1 MFFGDIL
8 LELPVEARLFC
19 LPNVVNLGKTGTD
32 AGDSMMYVAGAKG
45 EMQVASNSLII
56 SDTSE

>member
-8 LELPVEARLFC
+8 LELPVEARLFS

-32 AGDSMMYVAGAKG
+32 AGDSMYVAGAKG
-45 EMQVASNSLII
+45 VKCR
-56 SDTSE
+56 